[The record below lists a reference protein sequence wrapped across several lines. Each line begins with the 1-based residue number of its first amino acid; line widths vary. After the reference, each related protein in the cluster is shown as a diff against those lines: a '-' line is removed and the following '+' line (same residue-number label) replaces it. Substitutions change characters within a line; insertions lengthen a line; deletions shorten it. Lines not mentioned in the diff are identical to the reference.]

1 VGPYLP
7 YKPWRDHARI
17 VLTIITLVSL
27 GIVLLMAMT
36 GLIWAPWQL
45 HAFQATD
52 EGELMAHGLE
62 GFVSI
67 VLGLPLSVIGVVC
80 GHFAVWLVWP
90 ESPRQAR
97 PRGRVN
103 NATRPVRASRGDWA
117 RAAGRGRV
125 TTYAVLLVSLAFG
138 YSAIIMQVFYI
149 VWRLFIATETI

>member
-7 YKPWRDHARI
+7 YKPWRDRARI

-27 GIVLLMAMT
+27 GIVLLMAIT
-36 GLIWAPWQL
+36 GFVWAPWQL
-45 HAFQATD
+45 HALQATD

-97 PRGRVN
+97 TKRRVR
-103 NATRPVRASRGDWA
+103 RPIAPLGARINDWS

-125 TTYAVLLVSLAFG
+125 SVFLVLLVSLAFG
-138 YSAIIMQVFYI
+138 YSAIIMQVFYL
-149 VWRLFIATETI
+149 VWRLFISTETI